1 MQLWWSPQYKLS
13 KYHGLK
19 KRDKLKSDRSPRLG
33 DHVWQQQ
40 HQQELEA
47 EVEAEEQLQDRLRD
61 KHERQLN
68 ANDWSTTH
76 KCRKTCTTRGLKWTV
91 QG

>member
-1 MQLWWSPQYKLS
+1 MQLWWSPQFKLS
-13 KYHGLK
+13 KYQGLK
-19 KRDKLKSDRSPRLG
+19 KRDKLKLDRTPRLG
-33 DHVWQQQ
+33 DHVRKQQ

-61 KHERQLN
+61 KHERQFD
-68 ANDWSTTH
+68 AKDWSTTP
-76 KCRKTCTTRGLKWTV
+76 KCRKTCTTRGPRWTV